1 MIYVAMEKLRGFLVL
16 FEMLEASER
25 GGRGGQ
31 VQAASEPIST
41 RSGFDARAEDG
52 REEEKTPGE

>member
-16 FEMLEASER
+16 LEALGASKR

-31 VQAASEPIST
+31 VQAATEAIST
-41 RSGFDARAEDG
+41 RSSFDA
-52 REEEKTPGE
+52 